1 MSAHSSGNLF
11 AYGLFG
17 LPLAMVALPVY
28 VHAPQFYVERF
39 GLPLSAIGFTL
50 LVARSLDAFIDP
62 MLGAWIDRR
71 RMTHAGSG
79 FFPFILLAAPFLAAG
94 FIGLFQPPA
103 LAAGQPLLWL
113 MLTLLLVY
121 GGFSLAS
128 IAHQGWGAALTQ
140 SRSER
145 ARLTGIREAC
155 GLIGVV
161 LAAALPGVL
170 GFGGLLWVF
179 VVTLLIGT
187 LVLYWRAPIA
197 IAPNSEAQ
205 LSWTAPLR
213 DPRFRW
219 LLAAFG
225 LNGIAAAIPA
235 TLFLFF
241 AKDRLQL
248 EALSGLF
255 LIIYFIAAAASM
267 PLWVALARRHGEAR
281 AWLIGMLLAIAAF
294 IWSYKLGAGDVI
306 AFGVICA
313 LSGCALGADLALPP
327 ALLAGVIGKAGHSGK
342 LEGAYFGI
350 WNWMTKINLALAAG
364 LALPLLERL
373 GYAPGS
379 TSGAEGLQA
388 LSIAYALLPCGL
400 KLAAALVLWRAPLRN
415 L

>member
-1 MSAHSSGNLF
+1 MSALSRGNLF

-39 GLPLSAIGFTL
+39 GLPLSAIGLTL
-50 LVARSLDAFIDP
+50 LAARTLDAFIDP

-128 IAHQGWGAALTQ
+128 IAHQSWGAALTQ
-140 SRSER
+140 SQSAR

-155 GLIGVV
+155 GLVGVV
-161 LAAALPGVL
+161 LAAALPSVL
-170 GFGGLLWVF
+170 GFGGLLWAF
-179 VVTLLIGT
+179 VVALLIGT
-187 LVLYWRAPIA
+187 LVLHWRAPRA

-213 DPRFRW
+213 DRRFRW

-248 EALSGLF
+248 EALSGLL

-294 IWSYKLGAGDVI
+294 MWSYKLGAGDVI
-306 AFGVICA
+306 AFGIICA

-373 GYAPGS
+373 GYVPGS
-379 TSGAEGLQA
+379 TSGTQGLQA

-400 KLAAALVLWRAPLRN
+400 KLAAALVLWRAPLRH